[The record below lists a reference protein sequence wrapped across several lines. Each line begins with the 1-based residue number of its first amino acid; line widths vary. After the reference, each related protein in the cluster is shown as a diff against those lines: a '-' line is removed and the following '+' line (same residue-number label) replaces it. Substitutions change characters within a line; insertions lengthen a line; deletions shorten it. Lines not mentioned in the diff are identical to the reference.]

1 MTLILPGVEIQVV
14 KEIVVSQL
22 NPSGIF
28 GLVGI
33 TENDGDDTPKDVDRA
48 SSYKALKDMFGKSI
62 DFTIPE
68 AKRAFQ
74 NGISDV
80 VVSPIHGSSAVSA
93 KLDFNDQEGNK
104 IAALTARAKGIW
116 GNRIMVKV
124 KGKKDDEGKLTL
136 FSLTLGYND
145 VSEFFDNLTVKEGDE
160 RFFPNI
166 INSRSDL
173 VKARFIQPKPSG
185 KGKDTKSPRQST
197 PVDLERNLAGGVDP
211 TVKDYEDALAKLE
224 SEDDVDL
231 VAASIHKWDDRAL
244 SKKICVAIEAHCTM
258 MSLNCFNRIGFG
270 EAPPSATFDSEKDE
284 VDYISKQ
291 TNTFSSDRF
300 VYVAPHGAM
309 GAVAGLIGNLN
320 YYESPT
326 FKTLSG
332 LTKLERKYSPSSLK
346 KLLTSNILPIE
357 VKKGRGII
365 IEKGIATSSEQI
377 SVQRVADRSVRG
389 TKMIG
394 DLFIGT
400 LNTMTGRAAL
410 KEKIT
415 EFFIQMEKDGG
426 IVPNAD
432 GTDPAYKV
440 DVYATDD
447 DISKGIVRVDIA
459 VRPVRAI
466 DYIYGTILVRVV

>member
-14 KEIVVSQL
+14 KEIVVGQL
-22 NPSGIF
+22 NPAGIY

-33 TENDGDDTPKDVDRA
+33 TEDTESGTSKTVDRG
-48 SSYKALKDMFGKSI
+48 SSYKALKDLFGRSI

-68 AKRAFQ
+68 AKQAFQ

-80 VVSPIHGSSAVSA
+80 VVSPIHGSSAVPA
-93 KLDFNDQEGNK
+93 KLDIIDEGGNK
-104 IAALTARAKGIW
+104 MATLRARARGAW
-116 GNRIMVKV
+116 GNGIAVKV
-124 KGKKDDEGKLTL
+124 KGKKDDEDRLTM
-136 FSLTLGYND
+136 FSLRIQYGD
-145 VSEFFDNLTVKEGDE
+145 AMEFYDNLTVNEGE
-160 RFFPNI
+160 NRFFPDI
-166 INSRSDL
+166 VNSRSDL
-173 VKARFIQPKPSG
+173 VKVRAIKPAKSG
-185 KGKDTKSPRQST
+185 KGKDAKAPKPSI
-197 PVDLERNLAGGVDP
+197 PVDMEGALNGGKDP
-211 TVKDYEDALAKLE
+211 TVKDYEEALAKLE
-224 SEDDVDL
+224 SEEDVDL
-231 VAASIHKWDDRAL
+231 VAASIHNWEDTGLA
-244 SKKICVAIEAHCTM
+244 KKVYAAIEAHCSM
-258 MSLNCFNRIGFG
+258 MSLNCSNRIGFG
-270 EAPPSATFDSEKDE
+270 ESPPSATFETEKDE
-284 VDYISKQ
+284 IDYISKQ
-291 TNTFSSDRF
+291 TNTLSSDRF
-300 VYVAPHGAM
+300 VYVAPHGCL
-309 GAVAGLIGNLN
+309 GAVVGLVGNLN
-320 YYESPT
+320 YFESPT

-346 KLLTSNILPIE
+346 KLLLSGILPLE

-365 IEKGIATSSEQI
+365 VEKGIATSSEQI

-466 DYIYGTILVRVV
+466 DYIYGTILVRA